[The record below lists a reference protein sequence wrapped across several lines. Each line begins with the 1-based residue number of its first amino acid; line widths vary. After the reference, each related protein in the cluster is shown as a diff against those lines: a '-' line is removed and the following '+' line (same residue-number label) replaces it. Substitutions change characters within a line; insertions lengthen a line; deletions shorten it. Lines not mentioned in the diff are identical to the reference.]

1 MNILVIGATSAI
13 ARSVSRLYAVKN
25 AKLFL
30 LARDE
35 ERLRES
41 AADLELRGASSV
53 KALNYNAE
61 NTEKHSAIVEAA
73 VEYLGSIDIVLICHG
88 NLPNQEECQ
97 ADYEK
102 AENAIRVNGLSVIS
116 LCTEIV
122 NRLRKQKKGTLAVIT
137 SVAGERGRQPN
148 FVYGAA
154 KAMVS
159 TYLQGLRGSLMK
171 DNVHIVD
178 VRPGLID
185 SPMTAYLKKGL
196 LWSSPESIAPSIIKG
211 IGRKRHIIYA
221 PSYWRLIMLLV
232 CVIPETIFKRI
243 KI

>member
-154 KAMVS
+154 KSMVS
-159 TYLQGLRGSLMK
+159 TYLQGLRGSLVT

-178 VRPGLID
+178 VRPGLVD
-185 SPMTAYLKKGL
+185 SPMTAHLRKGP
-196 LWSSPESIAPSIIKG
+196 LWSSPESIASSIIKG
-211 IGRKRHIIYA
+211 IGKKRHVIYA

-232 CVIPETIFKRI
+232 CVIPENIFKRI

>member
-61 NTEKHSAIVEAA
+61 NTDKHSAIVEAA
-73 VEYLGSIDIVLICHG
+73 VEYLGSIDIALICHG

-154 KAMVS
+154 KSMVS
-159 TYLQGLRGSLMK
+159 TYLQGLRGSLVT

-178 VRPGLID
+178 VRPGLVD
-185 SPMTAYLKKGL
+185 SPMTAHLKKGP
-196 LWSSPESIAPSIIKG
+196 LWSSPESIASSIIKG
-211 IGRKRHIIYA
+211 IGKKRHVIYA

-232 CVIPETIFKRI
+232 CVIPENIFKRI

>member
-61 NTEKHSAIVEAA
+61 NTDKHSAIVEAA
-73 VEYLGSIDIVLICHG
+73 VESLGSIDIALICHG

-154 KAMVS
+154 KSMVS
-159 TYLQGLRGSLMK
+159 TYLQGLRGSLVT

-178 VRPGLID
+178 VRPGLVD
-185 SPMTAYLKKGL
+185 SPMTAHLRKGP
-196 LWSSPESIAPSIIKG
+196 LWSSPESIASSIIKG
-211 IGRKRHIIYA
+211 IGKKRHVIYA

-232 CVIPETIFKRI
+232 CVIPENIFKRI

>member
-53 KALNYNAE
+53 KVLNYDAE
-61 NTEKHSAIVEAA
+61 NTDKHSAIVEAA
-73 VEYLGSIDIVLICHG
+73 VESLGSIDIALICHG

-97 ADYEK
+97 EDYEK
-102 AENAIRVNGLSVIS
+102 AEDAIRVNGLSVIS

-137 SVAGERGRQPN
+137 SVAGERGRQSN

-154 KAMVS
+154 KSMVS
-159 TYLQGLRGSLMK
+159 TYLQGLRGSLVT
-171 DNVHIVD
+171 DNVNIVD
-178 VRPGLID
+178 VRPGLVD
-185 SPMTAYLKKGL
+185 SPMTAHLKKGP
-196 LWSSPESIAPSIIKG
+196 LWSSPESIASSIIKG
-211 IGRKRHIIYA
+211 IGKKRHVIYA

-232 CVIPETIFKRI
+232 CVIPENIFKRI

>member
-13 ARSVSRLYAVKN
+13 ARSISRLYAVKN

-35 ERLRES
+35 ERLHDS
-41 AADLELRGASSV
+41 AADLELRGASDV
-53 KALNYNAE
+53 KAMNYHAE
-61 NTEKHSAIVEAA
+61 NTDKHSTIVDEA
-73 VEYLGSIDIVLICHG
+73 VEFLGSIDVALICHG

-97 ADYEK
+97 VDYRKAEK
-102 AENAIRVNGLSVIS
+102 AIQLNGLSVIS

-122 NRLRKQKKGTLAVIT
+122 SQLRVQKKGTLAVIT

-154 KAMVS
+154 KSMVS
-159 TYLQGLRGSLMK
+159 TYLQGLRGSLVK
-171 DNVHIVD
+171 DNIHIVD
-178 VRPGLID
+178 VRPGLVA
-185 SPMTAYLKKGL
+185 SPMTAHLKKGP
-196 LWSSPESIAPSIIKG
+196 LWSSPESIASSIIEG
-211 IGRKRHIIYA
+211 IAKKRNVIYA
-221 PSYWRLIMLLV
+221 PSYWRLIMLFV
-232 CVIPETIFKRI
+232 CVIPEAIFKRI

>member
-41 AADLELRGASSV
+41 AVDLELRGASSV

-61 NTEKHSAIVEAA
+61 NTDKHSAIVEAA
-73 VEYLGSIDIVLICHG
+73 VGYLGSIDIALICHG

-154 KAMVS
+154 KSMVS
-159 TYLQGLRGSLMK
+159 TYLQGLRGSLVT

-178 VRPGLID
+178 VRPGLVD
-185 SPMTAYLKKGL
+185 SPMTAHLKKGP
-196 LWSSPESIAPSIIKG
+196 LWSSPESIAFSIIKG
-211 IGRKRHIIYA
+211 IGKKRHVIYA

-232 CVIPETIFKRI
+232 CVIPENIFKRI

>member
-13 ARSVSRLYAVKN
+13 ARSISRLYAVKN

-30 LARDE
+30 LARDK

-41 AADLELRGASSV
+41 AADLALRGACDV

-61 NTEKHSAIVEAA
+61 NTDKHSVIVEAA
-73 VEYLGSIDIVLICHG
+73 IEFLGSIDIALICHG

-97 ADYEK
+97 ADYGK
-102 AENAIRVNGLSVIS
+102 AEDAIRVNGLSVIS

-122 NRLRKQKKGTLAVIT
+122 SHLRTQKKGILAVIT

-154 KAMVS
+154 KSMVS
-159 TYLQGLRGSLMK
+159 IYLQGLRGTLVK
-171 DNVHIVD
+171 DNVHIID
-178 VRPGLID
+178 VRPGLVD
-185 SPMTAYLKKGL
+185 SPMTAHLKKGP
-196 LWSSPESIAPSIIKG
+196 LWSSPESIASSIIKG
-211 IGRKRHIIYA
+211 IGKKKHIIYA
-221 PSYWRLIMLLV
+221 PSYWRLIMLFV
-232 CVIPETIFKRI
+232 CLIPENIFKRI

>member
-41 AADLELRGASSV
+41 TADLELRGASSV

-61 NTEKHSAIVEAA
+61 NTYKHSAIVEAA
-73 VEYLGSIDIVLICHG
+73 VDYLGSIDIALICHG

-97 ADYEK
+97 TDYEK

-116 LCTEIV
+116 LCTEIA
-122 NRLRKQKKGTLAVIT
+122 NRLREQKKGTLAVIT

-154 KAMVS
+154 KSMVS
-159 TYLQGLRGSLMK
+159 TYLQGLRGSLVT

-178 VRPGLID
+178 VRPGLVD
-185 SPMTAYLKKGL
+185 SPMTAHLKKGP
-196 LWSSPESIAPSIIKG
+196 LWSSPESIASSIIKG
-211 IGRKRHIIYA
+211 IGKKRHVIYA

-232 CVIPETIFKRI
+232 CLIPENIFKRI

>member
-13 ARSVSRLYAVKN
+13 ARSVSRLYAVEN

-41 AADLELRGASSV
+41 AADLKLRGASSV
-53 KALNYNAE
+53 KALNYTAE
-61 NTEKHSAIVEAA
+61 STNKHSAIVEAA
-73 VEYLGSIDIVLICHG
+73 VESLGSIDIALICHG

-97 ADYEK
+97 EDYEK
-102 AENAIRVNGLSVIS
+102 AEDAIRVNGLSVIS

-137 SVAGERGRQPN
+137 SVAGERGRQSN

-154 KAMVS
+154 KSMVS
-159 TYLQGLRGSLMK
+159 TYLQGLRGSLVT
-171 DNVHIVD
+171 DNVNIVD
-178 VRPGLID
+178 VRPGLLD
-185 SPMTAYLKKGL
+185 SPMTAHLKKGP
-196 LWSSPESIAPSIIKG
+196 LWSSPESIASSIVKG
-211 IGRKRHIIYA
+211 IGKKRHVIYA

-232 CVIPETIFKRI
+232 CVIPENIFKRI